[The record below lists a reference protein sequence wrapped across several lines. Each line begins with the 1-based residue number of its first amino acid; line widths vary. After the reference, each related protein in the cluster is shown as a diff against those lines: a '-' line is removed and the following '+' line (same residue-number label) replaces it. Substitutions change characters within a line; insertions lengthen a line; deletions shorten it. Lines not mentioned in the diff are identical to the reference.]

1 MIKDINSF
9 IQYFD
14 GIRRRTLNFAKAI
27 PADRIDWSPHEDAF
41 TCGDILRHLAAV
53 ETITIHTV
61 VHDHWQ
67 AYPGHEKSLAG
78 DPEEIIQYLETNHVD
93 SMGKLRKLPDAALD
107 LPRPDI
113 NGRPVKAWRLL
124 MSVIEHEVHHRS
136 QLASY
141 LEMMGAEP
149 PQIFGLEVDDVAEL
163 STKLASDHSGP
174 TAKDGKL

>member
-14 GIRRRTLNFAKAI
+14 GIHRRTLIFARAI
-27 PADRIDWSPHEDAF
+27 PEDRIDWSPQEDAF

-53 ETITIHTV
+53 ETITIHAV
-61 VHDHWQ
+61 VHDHWR
-67 AYPGHEKSLAG
+67 AYPGHDKRLAG
-78 DPEEIIQYLETNHVD
+78 DLEEIIHYLDANHDD
-93 SMGKLRKLPDAALD
+93 SMGMLHTLPDAALN

-113 NGRPVKAWRLL
+113 TGRPIKAWRLL

-149 PQIFGLEVDDVAEL
+149 PQIFGLEVDDVARL
-163 STKLASDHSGP
+163 SAKFASDHSGP
-174 TAKDGKL
+174 AAKDGKL

>member
-1 MIKDINSF
+1 MPS
-9 IQYFD
+9 
-14 GIRRRTLNFAKAI
+14 
-27 PADRIDWSPHEDAF
+27 
-41 TCGDILRHLAAV
+41 HLHQG
-53 ETITIHTV
+53 TR
-61 VHDHWQ
+61 D
-67 AYPGHEKSLAG
+67 
-78 DPEEIIQYLETNHVD
+78 D
-93 SMGKLRKLPDAALD
+93 GKLDLRGPAADAGQLGVPDAALD